1 MSPHH
6 ATRLSAAMLLVAA
19 LFLPVRVAAQ
29 ASDSI
34 DIPYQK
40 FVLDNGLTVLVHED
54 HKAPI
59 VAVNV
64 WYHVGSKNEKP
75 GRTGFAHLFEHLMF
89 NGSEHYDDDYFKVL
103 EPLGATDL
111 NGTTNEDRTNYFET
125 VPKSALDVVLWM
137 ESDRMGYMVG
147 AIDSAKLNEQRG
159 VVQNEKRQGEN
170 APYAVLYNAIPGRTY
185 PAGHPYS
192 WSVIG
197 SMEDLDAASLDD
209 VKEWFRTYYGPSNAV
224 LAIAGDVDPATIKE
238 KVTRYFG
245 AIPSG
250 PPVAH
255 PQAWVARRTG
265 TEREIFEDRV
275 PQARIYMVW
284 NIPEWT
290 SPDLRYLDLVSDVLS
305 SGKTSR
311 LYKRLVYDDQI
322 ATNVSAGID
331 AREIGGQFMVTAT
344 VRPGEDIA
352 DVEKAIDEEMAR
364 FLSEGPTADE
374 LARVK
379 TQFRANF
386 IRGIE
391 RIGGFGGTS
400 DILAQNQ
407 VYAGDADFYKATL
420 SRVAHATPAD
430 LQGAA
435 QRWLG
440 DGVYIAEVLPF
451 PKYSTAKT
459 DVGRTSRPK
468 PGAPPAVSFP
478 AFERATLSNGL
489 KVVLARRTAVPMV
502 SMQLLVNSGYAADQF
517 ATPGTASLTMA
528 MLDEGTTHRSALEI
542 SEDLARL
549 GAGIGAGANL
559 DMASVSLSSL
569 TSTLDSALAVFADV
583 VLNPAFP
590 EADLQRLKRQRLAQ
604 IQQEKAQPVGM
615 ALRILPGLLYGEKHA
630 YGAPM
635 TGSGTTEAVQK
646 MTRSD
651 LERFHETWFKPNNA
665 TLVVVGATSMAEMR
679 PKLERL
685 FRDWKSGTV
694 PKKSLGTVAP
704 RQGSA
709 VYIVD
714 RPQSP
719 QSVIL
724 TGELAPPR
732 DNPHEIAIETM
743 NTILGGAF
751 TSRMNMNLR
760 EDKHWS
766 YGAQSL
772 VWDAEGQRPFIV
784 FAPVQTSETA
794 PSMQEISKE
803 LSGIEGDRPPTADEL
818 SFAKRTQTLSL
829 AGRWET
835 NRAVL
840 GSIAEIVRFGLD
852 DRYYDGY
859 SGKVQALTLGQVS
872 DAAREVLHTDRMV
885 WVVIGDES
893 KILEPIRQLGFGPV
907 YRMDEDGHV
916 LGEVAGNG
924 RPPAR

>member
-1 MSPHH
+1 MLRHH
-6 ATRLSAAMLLVAA
+6 IPRVFAA
-19 LFLPVRVAAQ
+19 LLLALILAQPQTVAAQ
-29 ASDSI
+29 SADSI
-34 DIPYQK
+34 DIAYQK
-40 FVLDNGLTVLVHED
+40 FALDNGLTVLVHED

-89 NGSEHYDDDYFKVL
+89 NGSEHYNNDYFKVL

-125 VPKSALDVVLWM
+125 VPKNALDVVLWM

-170 APYAVLYNAIPGRTY
+170 SPYAVVFDAMAGRTY
-185 PAGHPYS
+185 PAGHPYAH
-192 WSVIG
+192 SVIG
-197 SMEDLDAASLDD
+197 SMDDLNAASLED
-209 VKEWFRTYYGPSNAV
+209 VHEWFRTYYGPANAV
-224 LAIAGDVDPATIKE
+224 LVVAGDVDAATVKE

-250 PPVAH
+250 PPVSH
-255 PQAWVARRTG
+255 PRAWVAQRTG
-265 TEREIFEDRV
+265 VEREVFQDRV
-275 PQARIYMVW
+275 PQARVYMVW
-284 NIPEWT
+284 NVPEWT
-290 SPDLRYLDLVSDVLS
+290 APDLRYLDLVSDVLA

-331 AREIGGQFMVTAT
+331 AREIGSQFDITAT
-344 VRPGEDIA
+344 VRPGAELA
-352 DVEKAIDEEMAR
+352 AVEKAINEELAR
-364 FLSEGPTADE
+364 FLAEGPTPEE

-379 TQFRANF
+379 TQYRANF

-391 RIGGFGGTS
+391 RIGGFGGKS

-407 VYAGDADFYKATL
+407 VFAGDASFYKTSL
-420 SRVAHATPAD
+420 SRAAGATAAD

-435 QRWLG
+435 KRWLS
-440 DGVYIAEVLPF
+440 DGVYIAEVQPF
-451 PKYSTAKT
+451 PKYTTAAQ
-459 DVGRTSRPK
+459 DVDRTKRPE
-468 PGAPPAVSFP
+468 PGPPPAVSFP
-478 AFERATLSNGL
+478 TFERATLSNGL
-489 KVVLARRTAVPMV
+489 KVVLAHRTAVPLV

-542 SEDLARL
+542 SDQLARL
-549 GAGIGAGANL
+549 GASLGAGADL
-559 DMASVSLSSL
+559 DMGIVSLSSL
-569 TSTLDSALAVFADV
+569 TATLDSALTVFADV
-583 VLNPAFP
+583 VLHPSFP
-590 EADLQRLKRQRLAQ
+590 EADFQRLKRQRLAQ
-604 IQQEKAQPVGM
+604 IQQEKAQPIGM
-615 ALRILPGLLYGEKHA
+615 ALRVLPALLYGPKHA

-635 TGSGTTEAVQK
+635 TGTGTAEAVQK
-646 MTRSD
+646 MTRND
-651 LERFHETWFKPNNA
+651 LQQFHQTWFKPNNA
-665 TLVVVGATSMAEMR
+665 TLVIVGATTMAEMR

-685 FRDWKSGTV
+685 FSDWRSGSV
-694 PKKSLGTVAP
+694 PKKNLATVPP

-709 VYIVD
+709 VYVID
-714 RPQSP
+714 KPQSP

-724 TGELAPPR
+724 AGELAPPR
-732 DNPHEIAIETM
+732 DNPDEIAIETM

-751 TSRMNMNLR
+751 TSRVNMNLR

-766 YGAQSL
+766 YGAGSIFF
-772 VWDAEGQRPFIV
+772 DAEGQRPFFV
-784 FAPVQTSETA
+784 YAPVQTDKTA
-794 PSMQEISKE
+794 PSMQEIVKE
-803 LSGIEGDRPPTADEL
+803 LTAIAGDRPPTADEL
-818 SFAKRTQTLSL
+818 GFAKRTQTLSL

-835 NRAVL
+835 NNAVL
-840 GSIAEIVRFGLD
+840 GSIAEIVRFGLA

-859 SGKVQALTLGQVS
+859 ASRVRGLTVAQVRA
-872 DAAREVLHTDRMV
+872 AARKVLHPDRLV

-893 KILEPIRQLGFGPV
+893 KILDGIKQLGIGPV
-907 YRMDEDGHV
+907 YEMDADGHV
-916 LGEVAGNG
+916 MGQAAAGG
-924 RPPAR
+924 S